1 MTPISE
7 RTVIALCIW
16 CFMPSA
22 AVAQSGAIEVAIGT
36 VVPIEAL
43 GANRSAGPFIR
54 AGVIRGNPTRVVRLR
69 LDGEAMSMPG
79 NPAPNRSAET
89 TGDLR
94 SIGFVATVVV
104 APPRLRVAPYFLFG
118 AGVHLMS
125 IVGADGPNN
134 FVGGVRSGLGLR
146 VNAARYRI
154 SLESSA
160 NLNLSDRATGRNF
173 TLGSYVPI
181 TLAIV
186 F

>member
-1 MTPISE
+1 M
-7 RTVIALCIW
+7 IALYLC

-22 AVAQSGAIEVAIGT
+22 AVAQSGAIEVGIGT

-79 NPAPNRSAET
+79 RPAPNRSAET
-89 TGDLR
+89 SGDLR
-94 SIGFVATVVV
+94 SVGFVATVVV
-104 APPRLRVAPYFLFG
+104 APPRLRVAPYFLLG
-118 AGVHLMS
+118 AGAHLMS
-125 IVGADGPNN
+125 IAGADSPNN
-134 FVGGVRSGLGLR
+134 LVGGLRSGLGFR
-146 VNAARYRI
+146 VNTARYRL

-160 NLNLSDRATGRNF
+160 HLNLSDRATGGMLK
-173 TLGSYVPI
+173 LGSYVPI
-181 TLAIV
+181 TLAIA